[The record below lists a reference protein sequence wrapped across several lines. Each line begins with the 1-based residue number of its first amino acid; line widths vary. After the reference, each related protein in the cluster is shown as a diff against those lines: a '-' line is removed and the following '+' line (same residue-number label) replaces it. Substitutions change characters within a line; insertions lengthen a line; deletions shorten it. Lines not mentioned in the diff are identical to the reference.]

1 MTSAPINTDT
11 PEATDSPQS
20 IQLPIDAGTKG
31 SILLN
36 IESAVKE
43 LITALAKKD
52 NIKGAEIKAD
62 AYSHLPNS
70 ITGVVM
76 HYVIKGIKDELDIGF
91 TQTPTSLKVRGNSAY
106 DKKVSG
112 KKRLLTREQK
122 NELLART
129 QMSYYQI
136 AISNNEITLDDAIN
150 SIKEA
155 FEKKMEFE
163 KMGYI
168 LPDKKTAYPFWV
180 DEETQQND

>member
-1 MTSAPINTDT
+1 MISVTRGWQRP
-11 PEATDSPQS
+11 
-20 IQLPIDAGTKG
+20 
-31 SILLN
+31 
-36 IESAVKE
+36 
-43 LITALAKKD
+43 
-52 NIKGAEIKAD
+52 
-62 AYSHLPNS
+62 
-70 ITGVVM
+70 
-76 HYVIKGIKDELDIGF
+76 GIKDELDIGF
-91 TQTPTSLKVRGNSAY
+91 TQTPTSLKIRGNSAY

-122 NELLART
+122 NELLAKT

-136 AISNNEITLDDAIN
+136 AISNNEITLDDAMN

-163 KMGYI
+163 KMGYM